1 MSNPEQNEKQA
12 KMSEKDY
19 EFLIRTKLFDAVSEE
34 ARFQLLVSMKP
45 EHVPKGERFIR
56 QGEAGDRLYLIQ
68 RGHCA
73 VVLEKNEIL
82 HPVAVLGPGDLVGEM
97 AILTGENRNA
107 HVEAQSDMDLWRL
120 NRVAFEKLCSQYQE
134 IRHFL
139 TQLVAVRFGRSTI
152 IADRT
157 VGKYVIQEVL
167 GRGGWSI
174 VYKGMHVNLS
184 MPVAV
189 KMLKHD
195 MAMDD
200 DFLARFENEARTIA
214 HLNHENIVK
223 VYDIEQLY
231 RTVFIVMEYLDGKS
245 LYEILLDEHKLQPQ
259 RALDIIL
266 QVCAGL
272 GYAHDQGVIHGDV
285 KPANIFIQ
293 EGDRAKILDFGLA
306 CPEGTRSKRIV
317 GTPKYF
323 SPEAIRLGPVDA
335 RSDIYSLG
343 VASYRILTGQEA
355 FQSPD
360 IANLCHMHLYEPT
373 PDPAALV
380 PDLPEE
386 LRTFILKAGM
396 KNPADRFQNM
406 AETIHHLQPLSR
418 RLGVELPA
426 QSTKNFNMKSLFLFY
441 RDEHQG
447 MIGRLVTDFTREL
460 EKIGAVMKEAD
471 FKDI

>member
-1 MSNPEQNEKQA
+1 MSNPGRIQQTA
-12 KMSEKDY
+12 KMSDEDY
-19 EFLIRTKLFDAVSEE
+19 EFLIKTRLFDAVSED

-45 EHVPKGERFIR
+45 QQVPTGERFIS
-56 QGEAGDRLYLIQ
+56 QGDTGDCLYLIQ
-68 RGHCA
+68 RGQCT
-73 VVLEKNEIL
+73 VVLEKKGVL

-97 AILTGENRNA
+97 AILTGEHRSA
-107 HVEAQSDMDLWRL
+107 HVEAQTDMDLWRL
-120 NRVAFEKLCSQYQE
+120 NRVAFENLCSRYQE

-139 TQLVAVRFGRSTI
+139 TQLVAARLGRATI

-174 VYKGMHVNLS
+174 VYKGMHVNLN

-195 MAMDD
+195 MAMDE
-200 DFLARFENEARTIA
+200 DFLGRFKNEATTIA
-214 HLNHENIVK
+214 NLNHENIVK

-231 RTVFIVMEYLDGKS
+231 RTVFIVMEYLRGRS
-245 LYEILLDEHKLQPQ
+245 LHEILFDEERLSPP
-259 RALDIIL
+259 RALNIIL

-272 GYAHDQGVIHGDV
+272 RYAHEQGVIHGDV
-285 KPANIFIQ
+285 KPGNVFVQ
-293 EGDRAKILDFGLA
+293 EGDKAKILDFGLA
-306 CPEGTRSKRIV
+306 CRTGTRSTRIV

-323 SPEAIRLGPVDA
+323 SPEAIRLGPIDA

-343 VASYRILTGQEA
+343 ISAYRIITGQEA

-360 IANLCHMHLYEPT
+360 IANLCQMHLFEPN

-380 PDLPEE
+380 EDLPEE
-386 LRTFILKAGM
+386 LRTFILKCTA
-396 KNPADRFQNM
+396 KNPGDRFQNM
-406 AETIHHLQPLSR
+406 TEAIHHLQPLTKQ
-418 RLGVELPA
+418 LGVELPM
-426 QSTKNFNMKSLFLFY
+426 QSSRKLNMKSLSLFY
-441 RDEHQG
+441 REEHQA
-447 MIGRLVTDFTREL
+447 MIGQLVRDFTNEL

-471 FKDI
+471 FRDI

>member
-1 MSNPEQNEKQA
+1 MSDPQQNGNRA
-12 KMSEKDY
+12 KMSEQDY
-19 EFLIRTKLFDAVSEE
+19 EFLIRTRLFDAVSED

-45 EHVPKGERFIR
+45 ESVSKGRRFIS
-56 QGEAGDRLYLIQ
+56 QGDAGDCLYLIQ

-97 AILTGENRNA
+97 AILTGENRSA

-120 NRVAFEKLCSQYQE
+120 NRVAFENLCSQYQE

-139 TQLVAVRFGRSTI
+139 TQLVANRFGRAAI

-157 VGKYVIQEVL
+157 VGKYIIQEVV

-174 VYKGMHVNLS
+174 VYKGMHANLN

-195 MAMDD
+195 MAMDE
-200 DFLARFENEARTIA
+200 DFLSRFENEARTIA
-214 HLNHENIVK
+214 NLNHENIVK

-231 RTVFIVMEYLDGKS
+231 RTVFIVMEYLRGES
-245 LYEILLDEHKLQPQ
+245 LYEMLLDEQKLPPP
-259 RALDIIL
+259 RALNIIL
-266 QVCAGL
+266 QICAGL
-272 GYAHDQGVIHGDV
+272 RYAHEQGVIHGDV
-285 KPANIFIQ
+285 KPANIFVQ
-293 EGDRAKILDFGLA
+293 TDDRAKILDFGLA
-306 CPEGTRSKRIV
+306 CQTGTRSTRIV

-335 RSDIYSLG
+335 RSDVYSLG
-343 VASYRILTGQEA
+343 VSSYRIVTGQEA

-380 PDLPEE
+380 EDLPEE
-386 LRTFILKAGM
+386 LRTFILKATA
-396 KNPADRFQNM
+396 KSPNDRFQNM
-406 AETIHHLQPLSR
+406 AEAIHHLQPLTH
-418 RLGVELPA
+418 RLGVELPE
-426 QSTKNFNMKSLFLFY
+426 QSAKMLNMKSLFLFY

-447 MIGRLVTDFTREL
+447 MIGRLVKDFTREL
-460 EKIGAVMKEAD
+460 EKIGAVMREAD
-471 FKDI
+471 FRDI